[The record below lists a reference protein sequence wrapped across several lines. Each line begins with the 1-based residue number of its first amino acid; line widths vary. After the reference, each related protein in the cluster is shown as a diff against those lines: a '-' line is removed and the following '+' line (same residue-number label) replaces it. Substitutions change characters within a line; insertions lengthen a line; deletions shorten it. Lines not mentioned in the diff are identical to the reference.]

1 MKTRRMKGGGYRST
15 SSMNA
20 FINTHSPSK
29 TPFTFQGIIKLDNT
43 QRQRII
49 FVTPDKS
56 SSKGVFGGV
65 SFNIQCSVDDFN
77 YFHGLTQITST
88 PNSTEIEFI
97 EVIDD
102 EFKRKFTQMEDPP
115 PLPPAAIVPSPT
127 LQPDAPARTPMVRTA
142 INSSI
147 VVTAEDVLLGKGYRP
162 IFMKFN
168 EDEFAHHLYN
178 WIFTD
183 EDEFLMSFAVPNIC
197 FWTTRLSASEYLSPG
212 ELAVLMPQ
220 LGYPFTPDMF
230 TLPFSPEIKTFLKSR
245 PFRLRTLL
253 VTDLGDGYG
262 IQSVQFHEQKSYL
275 PGFAFNYC
283 DFDGNCPV
291 GVPPDI
297 YDSMIQSALSSCT
310 VLEKMPARLISID
323 LYLNRHQP
331 IQTAVVVNGL
341 PSVPSG
347 FHSDSGTGFS
357 DPTGASNPSQAELL
371 THAKIVSIME
381 PQALSKS
388 VSIMANISTTEDTAV
403 VMQKAD
409 ASMDESVKIAAA
421 EKIRSG
427 NYRNVITFI
436 SKNGTS
442 CLFDDE
448 LIYHSSPWNDIPTTD
463 TNVTQGLFQPSGTE
477 EIGISGPT
485 LLTQSLTQKNI
496 DEIRRDKQRCLFRV
510 HYSNASALKNE
521 YEFYPGSAFMKYGL
535 KGLMITEKP
544 IVININRTP
553 DGNVDLSELND
564 AFGPTGPLKSKGLGM
579 GGKRRTRKIKR
590 RKRKTRGG
598 TLEPSILDNDIIV
611 TVNNR
616 CAPQG
621 CVITGIN

>member
-1 MKTRRMKGGGYRST
+1 MKGGGYPSNGT
-15 SSMNA
+15 MNA
-20 FINTHSPSK
+20 FINSRGGADFHGILQISGTGRGAPIELLIKPDDGGGYNIRCSEADYHQFNYIIQKEEIKMMFQFVFTPTQEYDARIGMLTRPPVLPSPEAEREPPPP
-29 TPFTFQGIIKLDNT
+29 PFTAVPPERALRPHAKTDLD
-43 QRQRII
+43 
-49 FVTPDKS
+49 
-56 SSKGVFGGV
+56 
-65 SFNIQCSVDDFN
+65 
-77 YFHGLTQITST
+77 
-88 PNSTEIEFI
+88 
-97 EVIDD
+97 
-102 EFKRKFTQMEDPP
+102 
-115 PLPPAAIVPSPT
+115 
-127 LQPDAPARTPMVRTA
+127 MVRTA

-147 VVTAEDVLLGKGYRP
+147 VVSAAEDVLLGKGYRP

-168 EDEFAHHLYN
+168 EDEFAHHLYK

-197 FWTTRLSASEYLSPG
+197 FWTKRLSASEYLSPG

-291 GVPPDI
+291 GVPSDI

-310 VLEKMPARLISID
+310 VLEKMSRLISID

-341 PSVPSG
+341 PSVASG

-381 PQALSKS
+381 PQALSKT

-409 ASMDESVKIAAA
+409 ASMEESVKIAAA
-421 EKIRSG
+421 EKIMTG

-463 TNVTQGLFQPSGTE
+463 TNVTQGLFQPSGAE

-510 HYSNASALKNE
+510 HYSDASKLKNE
-521 YEFYPGSAFMKYGL
+521 YEFYPDSKPMKRGL
-535 KGLMITEKP
+535 EGLMITEKP
-544 IVININRTP
+544 TVININRTP

-564 AFGPTGPLKSKGLGM
+564 AFGPKGQLKSTALAL

-590 RKRKTRGG
+590 KRKSRGG

-616 CAPQG
+616 CAPQS